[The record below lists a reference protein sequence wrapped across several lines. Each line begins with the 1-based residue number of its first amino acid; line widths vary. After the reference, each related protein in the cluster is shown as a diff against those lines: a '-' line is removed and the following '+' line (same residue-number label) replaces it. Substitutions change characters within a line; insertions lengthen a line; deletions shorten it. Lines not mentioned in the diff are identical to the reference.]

1 MTESQQ
7 PSTSGST
14 DARRG
19 GATVV
24 TKHVTLTRPHTLL
37 LMSSV
42 AGGFAIRGAFT
53 GAIARQFAKADGKIT
68 INDMVTNAIIEMK
81 KFATDDDVLEQA
93 PESRNTLQKI
103 LILPPKVENP
113 GSKLPGPGRLSKDQ
127 LFKELGVN
135 NP

>member
-1 MTESQQ
+1 
-7 PSTSGST
+7 
-14 DARRG
+14 
-19 GATVV
+19 
-24 TKHVTLTRPHTLL
+24 
-37 LMSSV
+37 MSSV

-81 KFATDDDVLEQA
+81 KYATDDDVQEQA

-113 GSKLPGPGRLSKDQ
+113 GSKLPGPGRLSKAQ
-127 LFKELGVN
+127 LFKQLGVEK
-135 NP
+135 P

>member
-1 MTESQQ
+1 
-7 PSTSGST
+7 
-14 DARRG
+14 
-19 GATVV
+19 
-24 TKHVTLTRPHTLL
+24 
-37 LMSSV
+37 MSSV

-53 GAIARQFAKADGKIT
+53 GAIARQFARADGKIT

-81 KFATDDDVLEQA
+81 KDTTDDGVQEQA

-103 LILPPKVENP
+103 LILPPKIENP
-113 GSKLPGPGRLSKDQ
+113 VSKLPGPGRLSKDQ